1 MQLSIRNQGLE
12 VDPGL
17 RDAIE
22 RRLLFILARYC
33 SRIGRINVKLAGLD
47 GACGELRIQCHIV
60 IRLVPF
66 GQVTVDVAAV
76 DLDSALDWAAKR
88 IGPAVNRE
96 LMRWRD
102 RRGKLRI

>member
-1 MQLSIRNQGLE
+1 MRLEIRNQGLE
-12 VDPGL
+12 LDADA
-17 RDAIE
+17 RDGIE

-33 SRIGRINVKLAGLD
+33 SRIDRITVRLAELD
-47 GACGELRIQCHIV
+47 GTCGELKMQCQIV
-60 IRLVPF
+60 IRLLPY

-76 DLDSALDWAAKR
+76 DIDSAMDWAASR

-102 RRGKLRI
+102 RRCYLRR